1 MPPPLGEKRR
11 EGNTSSNSAKRAL
24 VCVTARSA
32 SCAALVPDTTAL
44 VSDAPSPPD
53 EFTRISQETASRTKF
68 RRRKSANVEQ
78 SIGAAAVP
86 SPRAPL
92 PTFAAA
98 LSPHIPASFL
108 ESTAC
113 RCIDAPLSFISS
125 ITVLATTYGSSA
137 VCSDSL
143 SVSCTAALEQLLQH
157 PSCKAFRDRSMT
169 APFVDCFL
177 HSKIEKG
184 SILLCINSLDSMW

>member
-44 VSDAPSPPD
+44 VSDALSPPD
-53 EFTRISQETASRTKF
+53 EFTCISQETASHTKF
-68 RRRKSANVEQ
+68 RRRKAANVEQ

-92 PTFAAA
+92 PTVAAA

-113 RCIDAPLSFISS
+113 RMYASLKLFVTDLRAMVSHHFRICIIHP
-125 ITVLATTYGSSA
+125 
-137 VCSDSL
+137 
-143 SVSCTAALEQLLQH
+143 QL
-157 PSCKAFRDRSMT
+157 T
-169 APFVDCFL
+169 AP
-177 HSKIEKG
+177 
-184 SILLCINSLDSMW
+184 